1 MKKLQSPQPLSALN
15 RSSAI
20 LISGALV
27 LFVLALPVL
36 AETESDAG
44 AIDWFKLGMG
54 LFGGLAMFLFG
65 MEQMSDWLKAT
76 AGA

>member
-1 MKKLQSPQPLSALN
+1 MKNLLPPLPLSALN
-15 RSSAI
+15 RSRAI

-36 AETESDAG
+36 AETKPDAG

-65 MEQMSDWLKAT
+65 MEQMSDGLKAA